1 MRNLLSIAF
10 GVSVW
15 ALLQWGRH
23 DPGIVVSV
31 SDLELYV
38 ERITT
43 FHAREV
49 LELIV
54 PWLLVGIT
62 ARSRPILCGAV
73 AAAVAALIFS
83 WSRYHWTD
91 GHLAEQ
97 VMTSV
102 CVALLRSFFGMAG
115 AALGAALVS
124 ASRRAMGRA
133 SHPAHLKA
141 ATTP

>member
-10 GVSVW
+10 GVSIW

-31 SDLELYV
+31 SNLELYV

-43 FHAREV
+43 IYAREV

-83 WSRYHWTD
+83 WSRYHWSD

-97 VMTSV
+97 VMTSLCMAV
-102 CVALLRSFFGMAG
+102 LRSFFGMAG
-115 AALGAALVS
+115 AALGVALVS
-124 ASRRAMGRA
+124 YSCGARGRA
-133 SHPAHLKA
+133 DLPSG
-141 ATTP
+141 TQERRGQ